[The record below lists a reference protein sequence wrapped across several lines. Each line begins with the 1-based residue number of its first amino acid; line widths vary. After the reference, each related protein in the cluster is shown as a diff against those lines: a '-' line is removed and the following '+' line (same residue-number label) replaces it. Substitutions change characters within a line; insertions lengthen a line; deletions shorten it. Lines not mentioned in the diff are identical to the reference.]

1 MRQQPL
7 PTPLLEASF
16 SQLFDGRATEAQAA
30 AFLTYLTLKGPTVDE
45 VLLAAKLL
53 QTRMQPLPGPFD
65 QPLLDIVGTGG
76 DGLRTFNVSTAAM
89 FVAAGAGCL
98 VAKHG
103 NKSFSSATGAADV
116 LAALGI
122 KAQLAPSA
130 SARLL
135 KQTGCCFLYAPFF
148 HPALANLAKV
158 RKELGFRTLFNLLGP
173 LLNPASASRR
183 LIGADS
189 PQNAHLLAD
198 CLAQLNLEHCLVV
211 HGALRGTGSS
221 GLDELSTLG
230 NSLCLE
236 VKGPVVR
243 EFTLSARVLGFPA
256 AKLADLQVN
265 SAEESAEKIRQVL
278 QGARGPARDLV
289 LLNAAAA
296 LYVYGLAPSIKEAIP
311 LAEASLDSG
320 KALAKLE
327 QLKEASH
334 HVPA

>member
-7 PTPLLEASF
+7 PTPLLKASF

-30 AFLTYLTLKGPTVDE
+30 AFLTYLTLKGPSSDE

-53 QTRMQPLPGPFD
+53 QACMRPLPGPFEK
-65 QPLLDIVGTGG
+65 PLLDIVGTGG

-89 FVAAGAGCL
+89 FVAAGAGCR

-103 NKSFSSATGAADV
+103 NKSFSSATGAADA
-116 LAALGI
+116 LAALGVN
-122 KAQLAPSA
+122 AQLSPPA

-135 KQTGCCFLYAPFF
+135 RQTGCCFLYAPLF

-173 LLNPASASRR
+173 LLNPAHASRR

-189 PQNAHLLAD
+189 PQNARLLAA

-211 HGALRGTGSS
+211 HGALQGTGNP

-230 NSLCLE
+230 DNLCLE

-243 EFTLSARVLGFPA
+243 EFTLSPRALGFPA
-256 AKLADLQVN
+256 AKLAKLQVN
-265 SAEESAEKIRQVL
+265 SAAESAEKIRRVL
-278 QGARGPARDLV
+278 EGKRGPARDLV

-296 LYVYGLAPSIKEAIP
+296 LYVYGLASSIKEAIP
-311 LAEASLDSG
+311 IAEASLDSG

-327 QLKEASH
+327 QLKEASN